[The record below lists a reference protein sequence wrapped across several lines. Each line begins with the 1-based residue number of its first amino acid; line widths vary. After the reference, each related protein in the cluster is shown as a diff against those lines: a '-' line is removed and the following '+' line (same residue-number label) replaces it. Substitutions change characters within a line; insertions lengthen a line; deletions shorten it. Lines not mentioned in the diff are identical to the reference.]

1 MTMPVA
7 LEPRSAVSH
16 RDRAL
21 ALAAVAAARPLARLS
36 PRRLR
41 QVLRLARRG
50 ARPASAERALAAR
63 RAVVVVS
70 VRCAGQGCLQR
81 SIATA
86 LLCRFRGAWPVW
98 CAGVR
103 TEPFQAHAWVETG
116 DGPVGEADDVGL
128 YRKIMTVPP
137 VDGEAPR

>member
-7 LEPRSAVSH
+7 LEPRSAVSR

-21 ALAAVAAARPLARLS
+21 ALLAVAAARPLARLS
-36 PRRLR
+36 PLRLR
-41 QVLRLARRG
+41 KVLQLARRG

-63 RAVVVVS
+63 RAVVAVS

-86 LLCRFRGAWPVW
+86 LLCRARGAWPVW

-103 TEPFQAHAWVETG
+103 TEPFQAHAWVEAG
-116 DGPVGEADDVGL
+116 GGPVGEAGDIGL
-128 YRKIMTVPP
+128 YRTIMTVPP
-137 VDGEAPR
+137 VDGEARR